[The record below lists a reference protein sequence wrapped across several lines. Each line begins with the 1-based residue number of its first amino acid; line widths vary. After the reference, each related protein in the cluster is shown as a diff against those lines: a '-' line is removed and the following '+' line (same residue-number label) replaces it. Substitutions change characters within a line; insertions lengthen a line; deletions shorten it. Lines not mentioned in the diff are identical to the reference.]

1 MTIKKKGLLKM
12 KYDHLRQIQ
21 PKDRPKSLSIWGKE
35 YFSRWKYLKW
45 FILASIP
52 GITNALVMGF
62 SLNRWQWA
70 LFGFAICQ
78 YLTIVGFISL
88 CSGTCTS
95 NWGTYFKDKEPWPF
109 WIHMLIIS
117 GAYVFVICLMWLGKK

>member
-1 MTIKKKGLLKM
+1 M
-12 KYDHLRQIQ
+12 KYDHLRKLR

-35 YFSRWKYLKW
+35 YFTSWKYLKW

-62 SLNRWQWA
+62 ALDKWKSS

-78 YLTIVGFISL
+78 YLTVVGFVSL
-88 CSGTCTS
+88 SSGMCTS
-95 NWGTYFKDKEPWPF
+95 NWGTYFRDKEPGQF
-109 WIHMLIIS
+109 WNHLFVIL
-117 GAYVFVICLMWLGKK
+117 GVYVFVICLMWFSIK